1 MQVRGPVP
9 PELMATWLRFV
20 GAVDGET
27 LEAFAL
33 RTWRMFDQSSLRPL
47 EAAIQARRRDL
58 AGGP

>member
-1 MQVRGPVP
+1 VQVRGPVP

-20 GAVDGET
+20 GAVDRET

-33 RTWRMFDQSSLRPL
+33 RTWRMFDQGSLRPL